1 MGRGE
6 EGGGLGLLLLATTLS
21 AGRRFALVPA
31 SGVGKVHVAEGLV
44 VEETW
49 AVPRGEEAAGRQ
61 ASQGW
66 ASTLPLELGGSARL
80 EGRLLALAAC
90 LLLSLPPSP
99 PLLLL
104 SLVGLALALAADLE
118 GLRLDLGGVR
128 SLLSLLSPAGW
139 VTTSSSLPDDLPLED
154 LELLPMAGELLQW
167 GGLGLLLLG
176 ACGLLLLSLGGGLHL
191 SLGRLLSSPLQEE
204 VLLPSGSAPLQE
216 DLLLP
221 STLPQVLLLPDITW
235 EVD

>member
-6 EGGGLGLLLLATTLS
+6 EGGGLGLLLLL
-21 AGRRFALVPA
+21 
-31 SGVGKVHVAEGLV
+31 
-44 VEETW
+44 
-49 AVPRGEEAAGRQ
+49 
-61 ASQGW
+61 
-66 ASTLPLELGGSARL
+66 L

-104 SLVGLALALAADLE
+104 SLVGLALALAADLG

-139 VTTSSSLPDDLPLED
+139 VTTSSSLADDLPLEG
-154 LELLPMAGELLQW
+154 LELLPFAGELLPW

-176 ACGLLLLSLGGGLHL
+176 ACGLLLLSLGGGPHL
-191 SLGRLLSSPLQEE
+191 LSVGLLLSSPLQKE
-204 VLLPSGSAPLQE
+204 VPLPPGEAPLQV

-221 STLPQVLLLPDITW
+221 STLPQVLLLPDIAW

>member
-128 SLLSLLSPAGW
+128 SLLSLLSPGGW
-139 VTTSSSLPDDLPLED
+139 VTTSSSLADDLPLED
-154 LELLPMAGELLQW
+154 LELPMAGELLPW

-191 SLGRLLSSPLQEE
+191 LSVGLLLVPLPPGE
-204 VLLPSGSAPLQE
+204 APLQVP
-216 DLLLP
+216 LP
-221 STLPQVLLLPDITW
+221 STLPQVLLLPDIAW